1 MAKFKAIRANFGYL
15 GTYWHKG
22 DLVDADS
29 CPNHH
34 FVSYGQ
40 SLALEAKEK
49 AAKKE
54 AEAKAAET
62 VEKAVKARGRSKK
75 D

>member
-1 MAKFKAIRANFGYL
+1 MAKFKAIRNSFGYL

-22 DLVDADS
+22 DVVDADTL
-29 CPNHH
+29 PNHH
-34 FVSYGQ
+34 FVPYGQ

-49 AAKKE
+49 AAKLE
-54 AEAKAAET
+54 AENEGAKT
-62 VEKAVKARGRSKK
+62 VEKAVKARRKK

>member
-1 MAKFKAIRANFGYL
+1 MPKFVAIRANFGYL

-22 DLVDADS
+22 EVLDADT
-29 CPNHH
+29 CPNEH
-34 FVSYGQ
+34 FEPYGQ
-40 SLALEAKEK
+40 SLARATREE

-54 AEAKAAET
+54 VEAKVVET
-62 VEKAVKARGRSKK
+62 VEKAVKARRGKK